1 MKNKSDTTTSAVCG
15 GFVHTRMH
23 TAMLPFQRASAPSS
37 AMMRVNDERIDTRRL
52 CTCHRHHLSV
62 SMGVRKRV
70 CTLPHY
76 VFVRCTWN
84 RILTRSRGA
93 TQVFA
98 RHPAT
103 PPASNDLHT
112 SESITAPPVCGMGAA
127 AGPPALARRSSTI
140 PPLWETQVAAI
151 CAQACPL
158 SFSCSSLTVFLC
170 KMQGKQ
176 PVFAENPGWANR

>member
-1 MKNKSDTTTSAVCG
+1 MLVC
-15 GFVHTRMH
+15 
-23 TAMLPFQRASAPSS
+23 
-37 AMMRVNDERIDTRRL
+37 
-52 CTCHRHHLSV
+52 
-62 SMGVRKRV
+62 
-70 CTLPHY
+70 
-76 VFVRCTWN
+76 CTWN

-140 PPLWETQVAAI
+140 RPLKEAQVAAI
-151 CAQACPL
+151 RAQTSWYPAPFPSPATPHTVFICIAPACSIL
-158 SFSCSSLTVFLC
+158 SARAGIKNKLMSQVDKQDKQGSKKGSKRIDLTTVDSVAKKGQEANAAGRLHRWTWSLTRLPR
-170 KMQGKQ
+170 G
-176 PVFAENPGWANR
+176 

>member
-1 MKNKSDTTTSAVCG
+1 
-15 GFVHTRMH
+15 MH

-37 AMMRVNDERIDTRRL
+37 AMMRVSDERIDTRRL

-158 SFSCSSLTVFLC
+158 SFSCSRSSSVKCTRH
-170 KMQGKQ
+170 QQ
-176 PVFAENPGWANR
+176 PVFAENPGWAKR

>member
-1 MKNKSDTTTSAVCG
+1 
-15 GFVHTRMH
+15 
-23 TAMLPFQRASAPSS
+23 MLPFQRASAPSS
-37 AMMRVNDERIDTRRL
+37 AMMRVSDERIDTRRL

-170 KMQGKQ
+170 KMHKAPTARLRGKSRLGKGMTKVHTKAQ
-176 PVFAENPGWANR
+176 VSSKG